1 MMNEARFAEVGRKS
15 DICEICQECIPSRLK
30 QFEWWMGGAET
41 GSEVLEICRE

>member
-1 MMNEARFAEVGRKS
+1 MKQDLHKLGANPIF
-15 DICEICQECIPSRLK
+15 CEICQECIPSRLK